1 MIKGGLRIPARKPR
15 PGKSLAGLAR
25 GTPPARSEAEAP
37 PPRPG
42 DARCDLF
49 LEEPRRF
56 GGAIPPVHLLTSMQI
71 VAKEPL
77 EIGINGVEV
86 EREEGITM
94 TRILLADEHQIVRQ
108 GLKALFEREA
118 DLEVVGEADKGP
130 TLVRLV
136 RDLTPDLVLLGLGL
150 PGLQGVDAVR
160 QILAAA
166 PRVKILVL
174 SILTDRRFVINL
186 LKAGASGY
194 LLKDCAFEELTKAI
208 RTVLEDQTFISA
220 GLSDIVI
227 QDYIEALHASEAR
240 FRTIFEGAPWG
251 IALVD
256 RDGRIVASNPS
267 LQGLLGYQQAE
278 FLNRGFAEFVRSEDA
293 GRCRNLFRELVEGGS
308 PGLRVEVPYI
318 HKDGRVIWSRLT
330 VSPFGAPRA
339 EDQFAICMIEDIS
352 TQKRADKDIR
362 TYQEQLRSV
371 ASELSLTE
379 ERERRRLATD
389 LHDHVGQIL
398 ALAQIKLGAIRESAS
413 STHLAEPMDDIRRLI
428 EQTIRYTRSL
438 TFELSP
444 PILYDLGFEAAV
456 EWLAELMQDQ
466 HGITIKVQV
475 DRASKPL
482 NDEFRVL
489 LFQTVRE
496 LLGNVVK
503 HTNARHIRVFIAR
516 EQDTLQVKVEDDG
529 LGPGTSP
536 EFPSDG
542 PHAFGF
548 FSIRERLKYLGGSL
562 NVETEPGWGT
572 RVTLGV
578 PLKY

>member
-1 MIKGGLRIPARKPR
+1 
-15 PGKSLAGLAR
+15 
-25 GTPPARSEAEAP
+25 
-37 PPRPG
+37 
-42 DARCDLF
+42 
-49 LEEPRRF
+49 
-56 GGAIPPVHLLTSMQI
+56 VQI

-77 EIGINGVEV
+77 KLENNGMEV
-86 EREEGITM
+86 EREQGLTM
-94 TRILLADEHQIVRQ
+94 TRILLADEHQIMRQ
-108 GLKALFEREA
+108 GLRALFEREP
-118 DLEVVGEADKGP
+118 DLEVVGEADNGP

-136 RDLTPDLVLLGLGL
+136 RDLVPDLVLLDLGL
-150 PGLQGVDAVR
+150 PDLQGVEAVR

-174 SILTDRRFVINL
+174 SILSDRRFVVNA

-194 LLKDCAFEELTKAI
+194 LMKDCAFEELTKAI
-208 RTVLEDQTFISA
+208 RAVLEDKTFISA
-220 GLSDIVI
+220 GLSDIVV
-227 QDYIEALHASEAR
+227 QDYFEGWRASEAR
-240 FRTIFEGAPWG
+240 FQTIFEAAPWG

-256 RDGRIVASNPS
+256 RDGRIVDSNPS
-267 LQGLLGYQQAE
+267 LQRLLGYQPE
-278 FLNRGFAEFVRSEDA
+278 ELLNQGFAEFIRSEDA
-293 GRCRNLFRELVEGGS
+293 RRCHTLFRELVEEGS
-308 PGLRVEVPYI
+308 PSLQMEVPYI
-318 HKDGRVIWSRLT
+318 HKDGQVVWSRLT
-330 VSPFGAPRA
+330 VSPVRGPKV

-352 TQKRADKDIR
+352 NQKQADRDIR

-413 STHLAEPMDDIRRLI
+413 STQLAEPMDDIRRLI
-428 EQTIRYTRSL
+428 EQTIQYTRSL

-456 EWLAELMQDQ
+456 EWLAELMHEQ
-466 HGITIKVQV
+466 HGITIKVQA

-482 NDEFRVL
+482 SDEFRVL
-489 LFQTVRE
+489 LFQTMRE

-503 HTNARHIRVFIAR
+503 HTNAKHIRVFIGR
-516 EQDTLQVKVEDDG
+516 EHDTLQVKVEDDG
-529 LGPGTSP
+529 LGLGASP
-536 EFPSDG
+536 EIPLDG
-542 PHAFGF
+542 PYAFGF